1 MIKAQWAKARLDF
14 RFEAITSRE
23 RMWHKDTFF
32 VRVWHSGTPDV
43 VGIGECPLFRGLSA
57 DDRPD
62 YTKVLADFCR
72 RPSEWRLC
80 SYPSI
85 RFGFE
90 TAMAD
95 LEAGGRRLW
104 SDGPWSRG
112 EKGIAI
118 NGLVWMGDADTMGR
132 RIAEKLDQGFRVLKL
147 KIGGIDFESECRL
160 LENIRSHF
168 RPADL
173 EIRLDA
179 NGSFAPCEAMERLG
193 RLAGYSIHSIEQPLA
208 PGQKDAMRELCRRS
222 PIAIALDEELVG
234 YHSEERTAGLLD
246 DIRPQYV
253 ILKPAL
259 IGGCGAASVIA
270 EQASAR
276 GIGWWAT
283 SALESDIGLNAI
295 AQWVDSCNVTVPQGL
310 GTGNLYSNN
319 VPSPLEMHHAAL
331 WRNPA
336 GNWGMPDNIEW
347 QD

>member
-1 MIKAQWAKARLDF
+1 
-14 RFEAITSRE
+14 
-23 RMWHKDTFF
+23 
-32 VRVWHSGTPDV
+32 
-43 VGIGECPLFRGLSA
+43 
-57 DDRPD
+57 
-62 YTKVLADFCR
+62 
-72 RPSEWRLC
+72 
-80 SYPSI
+80 
-85 RFGFE
+85 
-90 TAMAD
+90 
-95 LEAGGRRLW
+95 
-104 SDGPWSRG
+104 
-112 EKGIAI
+112 
-118 NGLVWMGDADTMGR
+118 
-132 RIAEKLDQGFRVLKL
+132 
-147 KIGGIDFESECRL
+147 
-160 LENIRSHF
+160 
-168 RPADL
+168 
-173 EIRLDA
+173 
-179 NGSFAPCEAMERLG
+179 
-193 RLAGYSIHSIEQPLA
+193 
-208 PGQKDAMRELCRRS
+208 MRELCRRS
-222 PIAIALDEELVG
+222 PIAIALDEELIG